1 MAWHKMKPETIE
13 RRKRE
18 RMEERASRR
27 ADLLAGLAALAER
40 DGPES
45 IWAELL
51 TEQTAQAGG
60 VA

>member
-1 MAWHKMKPETIE
+1 MKPETIE

-18 RMEERASRR
+18 RMEERASQR